1 MKRLFLIAPLLLV
14 GVGGSA
20 QNKFGFGVN
29 AGPVIS
35 GAKVTTVSSFPIDVS
50 MNPRLAFYAGAIVSY
65 HISQNISLETGINM
79 VGKGFSYSFTDGSS
93 SAVDFAPE
101 IPLLLGMRAKLND
114 KTYLKGFIGGAVNF
128 QAGTPK
134 TGLPEDTIG
143 NYIHQDSLYY
153 TIEDSTYYYGGSNF
167 SIISGVGIEKELTK
181 GLRLFFGVS
190 YHYSFKKMYE
200 GELTHYLAGES
211 NFINSFESNGSY
223 LSLDVRFLFG
233 RKAKEDAE
241 Q

>member
-1 MKRLFLIAPLLLV
+1 MKRLFFIALLLLV
-14 GVGGSA
+14 DVGGSA
-20 QNKFGFGVN
+20 QNKFAFGVN

-50 MNPRLAFYAGAIVSY
+50 MNPRLAFYTGAIVSY
-65 HISQNISLETGINM
+65 NISRHISLETGINL
-79 VGKGFSYSFTDGSS
+79 VGKGFSYSYPDGSS

-101 IPLLLGMRAKLND
+101 IPLLLGMRTKLND
-114 KTYLKGFIGGAVNF
+114 NTYLKGFIGGAVNF

-143 NYIHQDSLYY
+143 NYILLDSLYF
-153 TIEDSTYYYGGSNF
+153 TINDSTYYYGGANL
-167 SIISGVGIEKELTK
+167 SIVSGVGIEKELTK
-181 GLRLFFGVS
+181 GLRLFVGIS
-190 YHYSFKKMYE
+190 YHYSFKKKYE
-200 GELTHYLAGES
+200 GELRHYLAGES
-211 NFINSFESNGSY
+211 NYINSFESNGSY